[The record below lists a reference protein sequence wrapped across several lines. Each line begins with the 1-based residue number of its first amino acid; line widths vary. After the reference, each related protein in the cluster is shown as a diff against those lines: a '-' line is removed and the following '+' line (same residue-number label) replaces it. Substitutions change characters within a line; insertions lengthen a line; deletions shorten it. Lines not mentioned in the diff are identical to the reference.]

1 MAKNEASS
9 SKKVPLYSKVLESGA
24 HQSSPVCGG
33 GVPHSNSPSPRPPS
47 GSQSGHSQDHSSAS
61 TAFAATTTLTQI
73 PAGNGGCG
81 ASNEQGGGVTNSGSG
96 NSANVSRKVPMG
108 SQSTNASRS
117 KAGPG
122 GGQSIKS
129 YTGSSYYYSSNSA
142 SSKLYQA
149 SRMPA
154 SSSSPPVSSSNTS
167 GSSSQGSSTSGI
179 GSSASS
185 TSTGVGGN
193 NGPSV
198 GSSSQGGAGNGNSCA
213 EQLSRTNLYIRG
225 LQPNTTDKDLYGLC
239 APYGAIIS
247 TKAILDKNTNKC
259 KGYGFVDFESPLA
272 AEAAVKSLQSSGVQA
287 QMAKCTD
294 TSRVKNTISK
304 ASNSVANSATIMN
317 YSNATAPSYSSSVY
331 TSNRPSIQSLPLQ
344 QQEQDP
350 TNLYIANLPP
360 YMTETELD
368 AMLSPYGT
376 VISTR
381 ILRDS
386 NHQPRGVGFARMESK
401 EKCDMIIQTFNGKLL
416 AGSKEPLLVKFADG
430 GNKKKSQ
437 FKNQEPRWREGSNDQ
452 LAAFAYADQQNVTQ
466 NGVTAAQLMPASLI
480 NAAGYHPHQRSYSAT
495 PVTATYP
502 AAAAA
507 ALQAAAS
514 ASPWMHHATQY
525 HLIPSQHMQTQAQM
539 IPSHTQLD
547 PNTAA
552 LHFSA
557 LMPQLSA
564 QMSQLQLSGH
574 SYMTGTPTAAYATG
588 ATPGAIYAQTGTPII
603 QQVALPEAGDGPNHP
618 SSGNSSVGPQDDM
631 GQGPH
636 SYPVYTPK

>member
-1 MAKNEASS
+1 
-9 SKKVPLYSKVLESGA
+9 
-24 HQSSPVCGG
+24 
-33 GVPHSNSPSPRPPS
+33 
-47 GSQSGHSQDHSSAS
+47 
-61 TAFAATTTLTQI
+61 
-73 PAGNGGCG
+73 
-81 ASNEQGGGVTNSGSG
+81 
-96 NSANVSRKVPMG
+96 
-108 SQSTNASRS
+108 
-117 KAGPG
+117 
-122 GGQSIKS
+122 
-129 YTGSSYYYSSNSA
+129 
-142 SSKLYQA
+142 
-149 SRMPA
+149 MPA
-154 SSSSPPVSSSNTS
+154 ASSSPPVSSSNTS

-179 GSSASS
+179 GSSSSS
-185 TSTGVGGN
+185 TSTGVAGN

-198 GSSSQGGAGNGNSCA
+198 GSSNQTATGNGGSCV

-239 APYGAIIS
+239 APFGAIIS

-259 KGYGFVDFESPLA
+259 KGYGFVDFESPMA
-272 AEAAVKSLQSSGVQA
+272 AENAVKSLQNSGVQA

-294 TSRVKNTISK
+294 TSRVKNSVTK
-304 ASNSVANSATIMN
+304 ASNSVANSAAVLN
-317 YSNATAPSYSSSVY
+317 YSNATAPTYSSSSVY
-331 TSNRPSIQSLPLQ
+331 TSNRSSVRRNTIRMITIYILIQIQSLPLQ

-350 TNLYIANLPP
+350 TNLYIANLPS
-360 YMTETELD
+360 YMTETELE

-401 EKCDMIIQTFNGKLL
+401 EKCDMIIQAFNGKLL
-416 AGSKEPLLVKFADG
+416 AGCKEPLLVKFADG

-437 FKNQEPRWREGSNDQ
+437 YKNQDPRWRDGSSDQ

-480 NAAGYHPHQRSYSAT
+480 NAAASFHPHQRSYSAT

-507 ALQAAAS
+507 ALQAAAN
-514 ASPWMHHATQY
+514 ANPWMHHTTQY

-539 IPSHTQLD
+539 IPSHTQMD

-552 LHFSA
+552 LHFST

-574 SYMTGTPTAAYATG
+574 SYMTGNPAAYGG
-588 ATPGAIYAQTGTPII
+588 AAAGAIYAQTGTPII
-603 QQVALPEAGDGPNHP
+603 QQVALSEGGDAANHP
-618 SSGNSSVGPQDDM
+618 SSGNSSVGPQDDL
-631 GQGPH
+631 GQTQH
-636 SYPVYTPK
+636 TYQVYTK